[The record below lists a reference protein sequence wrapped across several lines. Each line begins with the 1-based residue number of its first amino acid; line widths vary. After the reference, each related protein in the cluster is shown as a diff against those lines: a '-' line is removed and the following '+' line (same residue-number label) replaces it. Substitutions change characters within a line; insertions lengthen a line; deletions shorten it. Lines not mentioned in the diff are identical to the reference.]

1 MRRRAERLAERHDPL
16 EVIGGGALLR
26 RRGRIHR
33 SYHPR
38 GDGGRGAAAAATLG
52 RRPAPGRVVRVVVA
66 AASTKASLGE
76 LHVVEQIPVELR
88 EALGTPFRLPL
99 GERRERR
106 EGKKIGGN
114 LTRSRHPTK
123 THGLQ
128 EPAENLADA
137 RGTGGTRH
145 RQQRLRQRAALGAAQ
160 TRAKTLHLIRERL
173 EVRVEHLHER

>member
-1 MRRRAERLAERHDPL
+1 M
-16 EVIGGGALLR
+16 
-26 RRGRIHR
+26 
-33 SYHPR
+33 
-38 GDGGRGAAAAATLG
+38 
-52 RRPAPGRVVRVVVA
+52 VA

-88 EALGTPFRLPL
+88 EAWEPPFASPSASDANDAR
-99 GERRERR
+99 
-106 EGKKIGGN
+106 KKIGGD
-114 LTRSRHPTK
+114 LTRGGHPTL

-160 TRAKTLHLIRERL
+160 TRAKTLSLIRERL
-173 EVRVEHLHER
+173 EVRVEHLHEW